1 MRKGIILALTLVVM
15 VLLVGCGVQNQLAD
29 TKWKTEYTTVENYY
43 DTETYDNKEG
53 LVTHI
58 KTYEYKKDGTYLCTS
73 KTDYSAELEEYGKIL
88 ESYGMDNP
96 YKDTEIKSDPA
107 KWYCDGDKLYLE
119 SSEYPMAE
127 IYDVII
133 LDDELILKQGFYFDK
148 YKKVN

>member
-29 TKWKTEYTTVENYY
+29 TKWKYENTRFEYYF
-43 DTETYDNKEG
+43 DTETVDEKEG
-53 LVTHI
+53 LVTYI
-58 KTYEYKKDGTYLCTS
+58 ETYEYKKDGTYLCTY

-107 KWYCDGDKLYLE
+107 KWYCDGDKLYIE
-119 SSEYPMAE
+119 SSEYPMAK